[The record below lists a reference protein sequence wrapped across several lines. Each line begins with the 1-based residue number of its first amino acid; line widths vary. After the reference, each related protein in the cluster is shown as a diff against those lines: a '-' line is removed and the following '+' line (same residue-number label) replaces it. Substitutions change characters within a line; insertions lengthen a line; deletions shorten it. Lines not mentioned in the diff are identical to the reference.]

1 MSFNTLIL
9 GDNETE
15 CLVHLPATPH
25 LSPIFFPLIHLP
37 IPLICHVI
45 AYELPDSF
53 LTSFTIHRFQHCL
66 AIVIFFIAFVSGE
79 VQRHCEKKNKRKS
92 KENPEFISIN
102 E

>member
-15 CLVHLPATPH
+15 CLMPPFLPH
-25 LSPIFFPLIHLP
+25 LSSIFFSLIHLP

-53 LTSFTIHRFQHCL
+53 LTPFTIHRFQCCL
-66 AIVIFFIAFVSGE
+66 AFVIPSHLCFKGGTE
-79 VQRHCEKKNKRKS
+79 TWR
-92 KENPEFISIN
+92 
-102 E
+102 